1 MSEPSATRRE
11 LEQSIREL
19 IPTSL
24 PGQGTLSSQKSTTAA
39 AGVGGLFTGYIWG
52 WIRGRRARKKKHR

>member
-19 IPTSL
+19 IPTSRSPQSPL
-24 PGQGTLSSQKSTTAA
+24 ATQKSTTAA
-39 AGVGGLFTGYIWG
+39 VGVGGLFTGYVWG
-52 WIRGRRARKKKHR
+52 WLRGRRSRKKKRR